1 MLVNIHFQMD
11 QKWPSQIRD
20 HLLFMP
26 GRGGGGGEVAGKK
39 EGGSSKNLEMRGG
52 GSLKIGI

>member
-26 GRGGGGGEVAGKK
+26 GRGGREVAGKK

-52 GSLKIGI
+52 GGH

>member
-26 GRGGGGGEVAGKK
+26 GRGGGGSGWQKGGGIIQKFRN
-39 EGGSSKNLEMRGG
+39 EGGG

>member
-26 GRGGGGGEVAGKK
+26 GRGGGGGSGWQKGGGIIQK
-39 EGGSSKNLEMRGG
+39 FRNEGGGH
-52 GSLKIGI
+52 

>member
-26 GRGGGGGEVAGKK
+26 NGEWLAERKGD
-39 EGGSSKNLEMRGG
+39 RP
-52 GSLKIGI
+52 KI

>member
-20 HLLFMP
+20 HYLCLG
-26 GRGGGGGEVAGKK
+26 GRGSDWQKGGEIIQKFRN
-39 EGGSSKNLEMRGG
+39 EENRN
-52 GSLKIGI
+52 IGI

>member
-20 HLLFMP
+20 RLLFMP

-39 EGGSSKNLEMRGG
+39 EGDHP
-52 GSLKIGI
+52 KI